1 MIKMIMFR
9 KFRVLILMVFLVA
22 CTMHIMIDLLPKLE
36 KRAAGADSG
45 DGGCQCAHNPGEESQ
60 GWGKQRARSA
70 AEAGWPNKHTLRIL
84 QDFSNEPSSNLT
96 SHSLEKITAAADKA
110 ESFKR
115 MKQSA
120 GNAED
125 RKPLIRDASGGRT
138 VPAPGVSRL
147 AALFEHPLYKT
158 DLPPLTDDDTLFN
171 VNTDIRFYP
180 RAAGNQEW
188 HNERN
193 EEEEFPPTVE
203 MTAESY
209 PNWLRF
215 HIGINRYELYS
226 RHSPVL
232 DALLKDLVT
241 QRITSVAMKSGGT
254 QLKLIMT
261 FQNYGQALF
270 KPMKQTREQ
279 ETPPDFFYFSDFERH
294 NAEIAA
300 FHLDRI
306 LDFRRVPP
314 VAGRLVNMT
323 REIRDVTRD
332 KKLWRTFFIS
342 PANNICFYGEC
353 SYYCSTEHAL
363 CGKPDQIEGSLAAFL
378 PDLAL
383 AKRKTWRNP
392 WRRSY
397 HKRKKA
403 EWEVDPDYCD
413 EVKQTPPY
421 DRGTRLLDIMDMTIF
436 DFLMGNMDR
445 HHYETFEKF
454 GNDTF
459 IIHLDNGR
467 GFGKHSH
474 DELSILVPLSQC
486 CRVRKSTY
494 LRLQL
499 LAKEEYQL
507 SSMMEESL
515 LRDRLSPILIQP
527 HLQAMDRRLR
537 LVLQVLAG
545 CMEKEGYA
553 NVVEDDPTGDTSTHR
568 SPGHR

>member
-1 MIKMIMFR
+1 MKMILLR

-22 CTMHIMIDLLPKLE
+22 CSMHIMIDLLPKLE
-36 KRAAGADSG
+36 RQGS
-45 DGGCQCAHNPGEESQ
+45 GGCSCARAPSEEPQS
-60 GWGKQRARSA
+60 WGKQ
-70 AEAGWPNKHTLRIL
+70 GWPNKHTLRIL
-84 QDFSNEPSSNLT
+84 QDFSNEPSSNVS
-96 SHSLEKITAAADKA
+96 SHSLERVPLAVDKA
-110 ESFKR
+110 LER
-115 MKQSA
+115 QERPRA
-120 GNAED
+120 D
-125 RKPLIRDASGGRT
+125 RKGQFKQKAA
-138 VPAPGVSRL
+138 VAKNAPVKGSRL
-147 AALFEHPLYKT
+147 LALFEHPLYKRSP
-158 DLPPLTDDDTLFN
+158 PPLTEEDTLFN
-171 VNTDIRFYP
+171 VNQDIRFDP
-180 RAAGNQEW
+180 KAAEDHSWAGESNLD
-188 HNERN
+188 
-193 EEEEFPPTVE
+193 EFSPAGE
-203 MTAESY
+203 LTAESY

-226 RHSPVL
+226 RHNPVI

-300 FHLDRI
+300 FHLDKI

-323 REIRDVTRD
+323 KEIRDVTRD

-342 PANNICFYGEC
+342 PANNVCFYGEC

-403 EWEVDPDYCD
+403 EWEVDPDYCE

-421 DRGTRLLDIMDMTIF
+421 DSGTRLLDVMDMTIF

-454 GNDTF
+454 GNETF

-474 DELSILVPLSQC
+474 DEMSILVPLTQC
-486 CRVRKSTY
+486 CRVRKSTH

-499 LAKEEYQL
+499 LAKEEYKL
-507 SSMMEESL
+507 STLMAESL
-515 LRDRLSPILIQP
+515 TRDRLTPILIQP
-527 HLQAMDRRLR
+527 HLDAMDRRLR
-537 LVLQVLAG
+537 LVLNALSDCIG
-545 CMEKEGYA
+545 KEGYIY
-553 NVVEDDPTGDTSTHR
+553 VVEDDLLGDQDHMGPR
-568 SPGHR
+568 RR

>member
-1 MIKMIMFR
+1 MKMILLR

-22 CTMHIMIDLLPKLE
+22 CSMHIMVDLLPKLE
-36 KRAAGADSG
+36 RRGG
-45 DGGCQCAHNPGEESQ
+45 GGGGGGCSCSHAPSEEPR
-60 GWGKQRARSA
+60 GWGKQVRA
-70 AEAGWPNKHTLRIL
+70 NKHPLRIL
-84 QDFSNEPSSNLT
+84 QDFSSEPGSNVS
-96 SHSLEKITAAADKA
+96 SHSLERVPGAADRAHAPRRLEHLGPRGDRKRQIAQDAAAAAAAADA
-110 ESFKR
+110 R
-115 MKQSA
+115 LQ
-120 GNAED
+120 G
-125 RKPLIRDASGGRT
+125 
-138 VPAPGVSRL
+138 SRL
-147 AALFEHPLYKT
+147 AALYEHPLYRRS
-158 DLPPLTDDDTLFN
+158 LPPLTDEDTLFN
-171 VNTDIRFYP
+171 VNADIRFDP
-180 RAAGNQEW
+180 KAAEERAWTNQGTAEEVSPAGG
-188 HNERN
+188 
-193 EEEEFPPTVE
+193 P
-203 MTAESY
+203 ADESY

-226 RHSPVL
+226 RHNPVI

-241 QRITSVAMKSGGT
+241 QKITSVAMKSGGT

-300 FHLDRI
+300 FHLDKV

-323 REIRDVTRD
+323 KEIRDVTQD

-342 PANNICFYGEC
+342 PANNVCFYGEC

-363 CGKPDQIEGSLAAFL
+363 CGKPDQLEGSLAAFL

-403 EWEVDPDYCD
+403 EWEVDPDYCE

-421 DRGTRLLDIMDMTIF
+421 DSGTRLLNVIDMTILN
-436 DFLMGNMDR
+436 FLRGNMDR

-454 GNDTF
+454 GNETV

-474 DELSILVPLSQC
+474 DEISILVPLSQC
-486 CRVRKSTY
+486 CRVHAE
-494 LRLQL
+494 
-499 LAKEEYQL
+499 AKQQRE
-507 SSMMEESL
+507 
-515 LRDRLSPILIQP
+515 
-527 HLQAMDRRLR
+527 
-537 LVLQVLAG
+537 
-545 CMEKEGYA
+545 
-553 NVVEDDPTGDTSTHR
+553 TGDGGKKKPPESTAP
-568 SPGHR
+568 PGPPPAAQRHALFPVCRGSRYKASQQQR

>member
-1 MIKMIMFR
+1 MILFR

-36 KRAAGADSG
+36 KRATGADSG
-45 DGGCQCAHNPGEESQ
+45 DGGCQCALHPAGESQ

-96 SHSLEKITAAADKA
+96 SHSLEKITAAGDRA

-115 MKQSA
+115 MRPLEGK
-120 GNAED
+120 AED
-125 RKPLIRDASGGRT
+125 HKPLIGDASGGRT
-138 VPAPGVSRL
+138 VPAHSISRL
-147 AALFEHPLYKT
+147 SALFEHPLYKV
-158 DLPPLTDDDTLFN
+158 DLPFLTDDDTLFN

-180 RAAGNQEW
+180 RATGNQVW
-188 HNERN
+188 HNEEGN
-193 EEEEFPPTVE
+193 AEEEEFSPTGEV
-203 MTAESY
+203 TAESY

-226 RHSPVL
+226 RHSLVL
-232 DALLKDLVT
+232 DALQKDLVT

-342 PANNICFYGEC
+342 PANNVCFYGEC

-378 PDLAL
+378 PDLNL

-486 CRVRKSTY
+486 CRVRKSSY

-507 SSMMEESL
+507 SSLMEESL
-515 LRDRLSPILIQP
+515 LRDRLSPVLIQR
-527 HLQAMDRRLR
+527 HLQALDRRLR
-537 LVLQVLAG
+537 LVLQVLAS
-545 CMEKEGYA
+545 CIEKEGYV
-553 NVVEDDPTGDTSTHR
+553 NVVEEDIVGDTSTHR